1 MKCGLVLAAM
11 VLVVSPFSADAVKFQ
26 QVKAEQKTPM
36 AQVVQLLTGMKARI
50 EADGQIEQSSYDKY
64 ACWCESTLAR
74 KAKDISEAKAKIEEL
89 QALVIKLKAEIAS
102 HGAEIKQL
110 EKDIAQN
117 IEAQGEAKAVR
128 DNEFEDY
135 NGEKTENEQCIGAL
149 EAAVK
154 ALAGAGAGKF
164 LETGLKE
171 AQLLS
176 VVAGVRSVLEKPS
189 ASRSLSDGDMKM
201 VQHFVE
207 RPDDFSPRR
216 GATLSAAQVGNNPFG
231 DYAPQSTQIQG
242 ILKGMYDTFVGD
254 TEPRRGATLSAAQVG
269 NNPFGDYAPQSTQI
283 QGILKGMYDTFVGD
297 TEKANAKEADAQKAF
312 EELMA
317 TKLRELETLEAT
329 LKQQELDEAQK
340 SQTLAES
347 EELMDATK
355 AQLEADEK
363 FFDQT
368 KAACQVKASEWSE
381 RTRLR
386 TMELQGV
393 NKAIEILSSP
403 DAMKTFT
410 NATTTFVQLS
420 SLTHHRTANQGRN
433 VYKKLSGLAR
443 RFHDLSLAELAAK
456 VKAGGHFDKVIISI
470 DTMMEVLR
478 AEEQS
483 DIEHRDRCENA
494 DGKNTNDMEDLNHA
508 IDKSGKTIEHL
519 GNEEERL
526 LDDIE
531 VLEAEI
537 KKTKEDMDEALA
549 LRNNEV
555 AEFRQAMKDDTDAI
569 ALLQQAM
576 AALRH
581 FFDKNNIKLELL
593 ATKAGQEPEYSVD
606 RDKAPETSWSG
617 PNYTGRKEESG
628 GIVAILEMCI
638 EDLDKE
644 IKTGQADD
652 AEAQKMY
659 EGQRGAMQNAFDA
672 QMGTKLATEKELAD
686 VRSQKNDAEE
696 FNAQKGADLVAE
708 KDLKDSIYSDC
719 SWVKTHF
726 QTRRDKRKSEMDG
739 LVEAKGYLAGVM
751 KGDDV

>member
-1 MKCGLVLAAM
+1 MVTMKCCLVLVAL
-11 VLVVSPFSADAVKFQ
+11 VLVLSPASVGAVKL
-26 QVKAEQKTPM
+26 VKLVKSEEKRTPM
-36 AQVVQLLTGMKARI
+36 ATVVQLLTQMKARI
-50 EADGQIEQSSYDKY
+50 EADGMLEQTSYDKY
-64 ACWCESTLAR
+64 ACWCESTMAR
-74 KAKDISEAKAKIEEL
+74 KAKDISEAEAKIEEL
-89 QALVIKLKAEIAS
+89 QALIIKLKAEIAS
-102 HGAEIKQL
+102 HGAEIQQL
-110 EKDIAQN
+110 NKDIAQN

-128 DNEFEDY
+128 DSAFEEY

-154 ALAGAGAGKF
+154 ALSGAGAGKF
-164 LETGLKE
+164 LETSMRQAE
-171 AQLLS
+171 LLS
-176 VVAGVRSVLEKPS
+176 VVAGVRSVLEKTS
-189 ASRSLSDGDMKM
+189 SSRGLSEGDMKM
-201 VQHFVE
+201 VHHFVE

-216 GATLSAAQVGNNPFG
+216 GSA
-231 DYAPQSTQIQG
+231 
-242 ILKGMYDTFVGD
+242 
-254 TEPRRGATLSAAQVG
+254 LSAAQVG

>member
-11 VLVVSPFSADAVKFQ
+11 VLVVAPFSADAVKFQ

-36 AQVVQLLTGMKARI
+36 AQVVQLLTEMQARI
-50 EADGQIEQSSYDKY
+50 EGDGKIEQSSYDKY

-128 DNEFEDY
+128 DNEFEEY

-176 VVAGVRSVLEKPS
+176 VVAGVRSVLQKPS

-254 TEPRRGATLSAAQVG
+254 TE
-269 NNPFGDYAPQSTQI
+269 
-283 QGILKGMYDTFVGD
+283 
-297 TEKANAKEADAQKAF
+297 KANAKEADAQKAF

-317 TKLRELETLEAT
+317 TKLRELETLQAT

-420 SLTHHRTANQGRN
+420 ALTHHHTANQGRN

-483 DIEHRDRCENA
+483 DIEHRHRCENA

-537 KKTKEDMDEALA
+537 KKTKKDMDEALA

-569 ALLQQAM
+569 AVLQQAM
-576 AALRH
+576 AALRQ

-593 ATKAGQEPEYSVD
+593 ATKASQEPEYSVD
-606 RDKAPETSWSG
+606 PDKAPETAWSG

-659 EGQRGAMQNAFDA
+659 EGQRGAMQNALDA
-672 QMGTKLATEKELAD
+672 QMGTKLATENELAD

-726 QTRRDKRKSEMDG
+726 QTRRDNRKSEMDG

>member
-207 RPDDFSPRR
+207 RPDDFS
-216 GATLSAAQVGNNPFG
+216 
-231 DYAPQSTQIQG
+231 
-242 ILKGMYDTFVGD
+242 
-254 TEPRRGATLSAAQVG
+254 PRRGATLSAAQVG